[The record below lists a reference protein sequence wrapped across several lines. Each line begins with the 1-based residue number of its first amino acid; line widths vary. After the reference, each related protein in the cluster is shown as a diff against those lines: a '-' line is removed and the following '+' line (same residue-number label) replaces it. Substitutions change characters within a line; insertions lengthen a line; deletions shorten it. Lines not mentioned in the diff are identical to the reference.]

1 MAWLTFK
8 PCNLFLSTPIDEASK
23 IIFLMLDRKHF
34 DIRFLMKTG
43 SSVVS
48 SFLKI
53 FCSFIKVPNVPDE
66 AYLIP
71 LFSRIWLKKLR
82 VVVFPFVPVM
92 KRLLKY
98 EWSIWKY
105 SSIHFKYELLRS
117 FILVAFG
124 KSIFSL
130 LSRKICLTRFTCSFV
145 RYFAPPLKDKKISFF
160 LKYFEFVT
168 RFSFELRFKKGFFI
182 GILTSS

>member
-1 MAWLTFK
+1 
-8 PCNLFLSTPIDEASK
+8 
-23 IIFLMLDRKHF
+23 MLDRKHF

-98 EWSIWKY
+98 E
-105 SSIHFKYELLRS
+105 
-117 FILVAFG
+117 
-124 KSIFSL
+124 
-130 LSRKICLTRFTCSFV
+130 
-145 RYFAPPLKDKKISFF
+145 
-160 LKYFEFVT
+160 
-168 RFSFELRFKKGFFI
+168 
-182 GILTSS
+182 